1 MMWEA
6 PFFRVLYAK
15 DCDSLHEHTLL
26 YEDGTPAVLPAESIA
41 FSQGDAY
48 TRLLGLPFY
57 EEVSGELPGMLSLL
71 QIDEDDAWGL
81 RFFDSG
87 MLNFM
92 ISPEDLAARRFM
104 AVRAWLHSA

>member
-1 MMWEA
+1 
-6 PFFRVLYAK
+6 
-15 DCDSLHEHTLL
+15 
-26 YEDGTPAVLPAESIA
+26 
-41 FSQGDAY
+41 
-48 TRLLGLPFY
+48 
-57 EEVSGELPGMLSLL
+57 MLSLL

-92 ISPEDLAARRFM
+92 ISPGDLAARRFT